1 MKHRS
6 RKGMRGGSSD
16 VYVDEV
22 TGDVAGDY
30 SGDVVPDTEVVGTT
44 DDLNNMMS
52 SDQSGGKHRHS
63 KRCKHSM
70 KKHKGTKKSMKKR
83 KGTKKSTKKRSTKK
97 RSTKK
102 RSTKKRSTKKRKGTK
117 SSTKKSKKSM
127 RKGGGVL
134 ETAAVPFGLVGLQHF
149 FKKNSV
155 KKMSNKA
162 KSSFTKVTKMF

>member
-102 RSTKKRSTKKRKGTK
+102 RKGTK